1 MRMFIALDLP
11 MEVKEYIYG
20 KIKDMM
26 KVLDLKWV
34 DYHLYHITLKFLGE
48 IREDELNKIDFKL
61 NEISKKYNA
70 FSLRLK
76 HLGKFPTYGKEVN
89 VLWVGVESDG
99 ELENLAKDIQ
109 VSFKNYGDNKPF
121 SPHITI
127 ARNKKSKMLSF
138 EPIEFNCEFQVD
150 KITFFESILYP
161 SGPVYKVF
169 KTYALKL

>member
-1 MRMFIALDLP
+1 MRMFIGLDLP
-11 MEVKEYIYG
+11 LEAKNYIYS
-20 KIKDMM
+20 KIEDMI

-48 IREDELNKIDFKL
+48 ITDKEIDKIDRKL
-61 NEISKKYNA
+61 YEISNRYRV

-76 HLGKFPTYGKEVN
+76 NLGKFPVYGDELN
-89 VLWVGVESDG
+89 VLWIGVESNE

-109 VSFKNYGDNKPF
+109 RSFKNYGDNKPF

-127 ARNKKSKMLSF
+127 ARNKKLKAINF
-138 EPIEFNCEFQVD
+138 KPIEFNFEFQIE
-150 KITFFESILYP
+150 KITLFESILYP